1 MIAAFKDELFE
12 AQWLRTAGYASYG
25 GAELGECIAIARQIR
40 ELDAESWYGA
50 WSAAAE
56 RLSGLADKSLT
67 AGRRES
73 ARGAYL
79 RAANYWRAAYTF
91 LIGSPVDARVK
102 SAYRAQREAF
112 GAAAALMRPS
122 VEHIAIPYEGKSL
135 RGWLLAGPGDG
146 PRPTLIFNGGYDSTA
161 EEGYFMSGAAAVA
174 RGYAC
179 LLFDGPG
186 QGGAIVEDGLTFRPD
201 WEAVIRP
208 VVDFALTRPEID
220 AKRIA
225 LMGCSFG
232 GYLAPR
238 GASGEPRLA
247 ALIADPGEASLWD
260 ETKSRMPAF
269 LGRELEREGSWVER
283 PLGALLRRRMRHLT
297 QGWGLRRG
305 LWVHGLGDPLEY
317 LREIRAYSVKELAG
331 RIGCPTL
338 ICQAEDD
345 EIGVTAKALFDL
357 IRAPKTFARFASKD
371 GAGGHCEA
379 GARVLFNHIAFD
391 WLDDTLALSTP
402 ALAGRP

>member
-1 MIAAFKDELFE
+1 MGAAFKDELFE

-40 ELDAESWYGA
+40 ELDAESWYAA
-50 WSAAAE
+50 WGGAAE
-56 RLSGLADKSLT
+56 RLRGLADASLA
-67 AGRRES
+67 AGRHES

-91 LIGSPVDARVK
+91 LIGAPMDARVE
-102 SAYRAQREAF
+102 SAYRAQRDAF
-112 GAAAALMRPS
+112 AAATALMRPRG
-122 VEHIAIPYEGKSL
+122 ERIAIPYEGSRLQGYLL
-135 RGWLLAGPGDG
+135 RPPEAGA
-146 PRPTLIFNGGYDSTA
+146 RPTLIFNGGYDSTA
-161 EEGYFMSGAAAVA
+161 EEGYFMSGAAALA

-186 QGGAIVEDGLTFRPD
+186 QGGAIIEDGLTFRPD

-208 VVDFALTRPEID
+208 VVDFALTRPEVD
-220 AKRIA
+220 PKRIA

-247 ALIADPGEASLWD
+247 ALIADPGEASLTD
-260 ETKSRMPAF
+260 EFKSRMPGFVARR
-269 LGRELEREGSWVER
+269 LDKDGSWIER
-283 PLGALLRRRMRHLT
+283 PLGTLLRRRMRHLT
-297 QGWGLRRG
+297 RGWGLRRG
-305 LWVHGLGDPLEY
+305 LWVHGLSQPLDY
-317 LREIRAYSVKELAG
+317 LRELRAYSVKELAG
-331 RIGCPTL
+331 RIACPTL

-345 EIGVTAKALFDL
+345 DIGVTAKALFDL
-357 IRAPKTFARFASKD
+357 IRAPKTFKTFASKD

-379 GARVLFNHIAFD
+379 GARAFFNQVAFD
-391 WLDDTLALSTP
+391 WLDA
-402 ALAGRP
+402 ALA